1 MKMIKFAL
9 LGTAALAAVTV
20 SARASELS
28 DLKAQIEAL
37 NARFDAQSAIPA
49 GYQLMQVGRA
59 DAIVI
64 PSLEIDPMAPKTAMQ
79 FGIVPA
85 ADMPATT
92 VIQWSGNVKA
102 ALTHSNTTW
111 YDRTLNTNGTAP
123 DTTSTSTYSGAETQV
138 KAKWGLKVVGTT
150 DTAVGE
156 VGVKIAFAGNAQT
169 SHSSYAGN
177 ANWNTASSISGDG
190 FWGWWK
196 MTPEMTLGAGRD
208 GSLSGNGE
216 GFDGQAS
223 ANFAG
228 GDANGGYGLGDVAQF
243 RLSYASG
250 PIAAA
255 IALEDG
261 DSNNGSTGIEESHFG
276 VSGEVKFSGDSFG
289 VEVNAGVQNTGSFHP
304 EDAWTVNAGAHFAL
318 GDMVTLSGAAGM
330 GSGVGTTDDYTKAS
344 LFAKVALTDAARAEF
359 GVSHKWN
366 TQAPSTDGD
375 ATSFGGGLYYTPV
388 SQLTIGFEA
397 DYTFANTYI
406 GDMGA
411 MSIYGVSGT
420 QSATNAALVTVFSF

>member
-37 NARFDAQSAIPA
+37 NARFDAQSAVPA
-49 GYQLMQVGRA
+49 GYQLLQVGRA

-79 FGIVPA
+79 FGVVPA
-85 ADMPATT
+85 ADMPAST
-92 VIQWSGNVKA
+92 VVQWSGNVKA
-102 ALTHSNTTW
+102 AITYNGVVTT
-111 YDRTLNTNGTAP
+111 DDSSA
-123 DTTSTSTYSGAETQV
+123 YSETQV

-156 VGVKIAFAGNAQT
+156 VGVKIAFAGNAQA
-169 SHSSYAGN
+169 SHSTPYGGT
-177 ANWNTASSISGDG
+177 ANWNTASSVSGDG

-228 GDANGGYGLGDVAQF
+228 GDSNGGYGLGDIAQF

-250 PIAAA
+250 PLAAA

-261 DSNNGSTGIEESHFG
+261 DSNNGSTGLEESNFG
-276 VSGEVKFSGDSFG
+276 VAGELKFSGDSFG
-289 VEVNAGVQNTGSFHP
+289 VELNAGVQNTGNFHS

-318 GDMVTLSGAAGM
+318 GDMVTLSAAAGM
-330 GSGVGTTDDYTKAS
+330 GSNVNTYDDYTKAS
-344 LFAKVALTDAARAEF
+344 LFAKIALTDAARAEI
-359 GVSHKWN
+359 GVSHRWW
-366 TQAPSTDGD
+366 TQYSSGDYD
-375 ATSFGGGLYYTPV
+375 ATSFGVGLYYSPV
-388 SQLTIGFEA
+388 SQLTLGLEA
-397 DYTFANTYI
+397 DYTSAPVAI
-406 GDMGA
+406 WDGA
-411 MSIYGVSGT
+411 
-420 QSATNAALVTVFSF
+420 SATAYSSTTNAALVTVFSF